1 VLIAIVANAGIAVAK
16 GIAAAM
22 TGSAS
27 LTAETIHSAVDTS
40 CSCARRAACSSARAQ
55 RPTSWSRAREDAKV
69 HAVRRLLTMHLG
81 PGEVLVNIDLELAE
95 DLRSVDVHA
104 TIADFERTVRKRHP
118 NVRLIFIET
127 DVARAPEP

>member
-1 VLIAIVANAGIAVAK
+1 MLVRETRGLLIGESAAPHVVESIRAI
-16 GIAAAM
+16 
-22 TGSAS
+22 
-27 LTAETIHSAVDTS
+27 
-40 CSCARRAACSSARAQ
+40 
-55 RPTSWSRAREDAKV
+55 AREDAKV